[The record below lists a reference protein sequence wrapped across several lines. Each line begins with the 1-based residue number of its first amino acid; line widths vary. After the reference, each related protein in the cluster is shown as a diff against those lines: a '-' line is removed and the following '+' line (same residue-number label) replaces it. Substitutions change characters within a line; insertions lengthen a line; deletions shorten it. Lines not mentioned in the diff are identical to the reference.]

1 MRPSEAKPAPESDWT
16 VLSMIRWATV
26 YFEERGVPSP
36 RLSIEWLL
44 AELLGVKRLMLYV
57 MHDRPLGAAELGT
70 LRDWVKR
77 RARHEPVQHIT
88 GHTDFMHAVI
98 HVNRDVL
105 IPRPETEEL
114 VERILQDVPAG
125 GRRRVIDLGT
135 GSGCI
140 AIALKMARPDWDVA
154 GVDLSEGALDMA
166 RRNALANGVTIDWL
180 QADFTRDGTVP
191 DGPYDLVV
199 SNPPYIRPSE
209 RRQLERQVTDYEP
222 ALALYHG
229 DPPALYSRLAS
240 WAARHLTPGGT
251 FWAELNEAIDPT
263 EALYPLAGIGFRIMT
278 DSAGKNRFLKMW
290 TTC

>member
-1 MRPSEAKPAPESDWT
+1 
-16 VLSMIRWATV
+16 MIRWATV

-57 MHDRPLGAAELGT
+57 MHDRPLGGAELVT

-77 RARHEPVQHIT
+77 RARHEPLQHIT
-88 GHTDFMHAVI
+88 GRTDFMHAVI

-114 VERILQDVPAG
+114 VEHILQEQPAG
-125 GRRRVIDLGT
+125 SRRRVIDLGT

-140 AIALKMARPDWDVA
+140 AIALKMARPEWDVA
-154 GVDLSEGALDMA
+154 GVDVSEGALDVA
-166 RRNALANGVTIDWL
+166 RRNALANGVSIDWIR
-180 QADFTRDGTVP
+180 ADFSQEDSLP

-209 RRQLERQVTDYEP
+209 RHDLDRQVADYEP
-222 ALALYHG
+222 ALALFHE
-229 DPPALYSRLAS
+229 DPPALYSRLAVWS
-240 WAARHLTPGGT
+240 ARHLTPEGT

-263 EALYPLAGIGFRIMT
+263 EALDPLAGIGFRIMT
-278 DSAGKNRFLKMW
+278 DSAGKNRFLKVW